1 MGATRQNDPVG
12 MSVRSRLLITML
24 ALMSAVLLAAGATG
38 YLLERIAVERSAA
51 TQLDREA
58 GEFASLAATAVDP
71 ETGRPFET
79 TSALLRTAI
88 QQRVLGTADGVLGI
102 VAGKIEWTAYT
113 GVALRLEDH
122 PDLVAEVLK
131 HTAEATTTQG
141 RLSTEGHDFL
151 YLVMPVRNGSG
162 GEGGALVRAI
172 DLTVAYRPL
181 DATYAWYSVAALIV
195 ALLAGLVA
203 WAVMGRLLSPIARLR
218 EAADSIG
225 EDDLT
230 GRIPVRGSDDLSA
243 LTATINRML
252 DRIQTLVEGQRQL
265 ADDVGHELRTP
276 LTILRGHLELLDAT
290 DPEQV
295 AATRSLAL
303 EEIDRMN
310 RLTDDLIL
318 LASSQRSDFVVP
330 AEANIAELTDETF
343 ELVGKLGHR
352 RWDVD
357 ALAEVKVKLDAQRIR
372 QAWLQLA
379 DNAVKYSPADSS
391 VAIGS
396 EVRGEHLWLWVRDHG
411 PGIAEAE
418 QSRILERNTR
428 GRFAIA
434 SGRQGRGLGLAIVTK
449 ITTAH
454 GGRLDISPAP
464 GGGSIFALVLP
475 IHDHEGQQVRL

>member
-1 MGATRQNDPVG
+1 
-12 MSVRSRLLITML
+12 
-24 ALMSAVLLAAGATG
+24 
-38 YLLERIAVERSAA
+38 
-51 TQLDREA
+51 
-58 GEFASLAATAVDP
+58 
-71 ETGRPFET
+71 
-79 TSALLRTAI
+79 
-88 QQRVLGTADGVLGI
+88 
-102 VAGKIEWTAYT
+102 
-113 GVALRLEDH
+113 
-122 PDLVAEVLK
+122 
-131 HTAEATTTQG
+131 
-141 RLSTEGHDFL
+141 
-151 YLVMPVRNGSG
+151 
-162 GEGGALVRAI
+162 
-172 DLTVAYRPL
+172 
-181 DATYAWYSVAALIV
+181 
-195 ALLAGLVA
+195 
-203 WAVMGRLLSPIARLR
+203 
-218 EAADSIG
+218 
-225 EDDLT
+225 
-230 GRIPVRGSDDLSA
+230 VRGSDDLSA

-252 DRIQTLVEGQRQL
+252 DRIQALVEGQRQL

-290 DPEQV
+290 ATEQV

-330 AEANIAELTDETF
+330 AEASISELTDETF

-418 QSRILERNTR
+418 QSRILKRNTR

-434 SGRQGRGLGLAIVTK
+434 SGRQGRGLGLAIVAK

-475 IHDHEGQQVRL
+475 IHDHEGQQVRS